1 MSFLRKLSL
10 EVDQLLQDIE
20 PELGGEG
27 AKMSFSSDGGSTRD
41 SITIL
46 NELGLEDYD
55 ADSNRIDEASQKKQ
69 HLNMELDS
77 LLGRVNRLHSG
88 FMGLKDGNR
97 VSPLHHSVIN
107 TADGHQRTG
116 SLDLKLVV
124 TPPTNEGY
132 LSTGA
137 NNSGP
142 RLSVVW

>member
-1 MSFLRKLSL
+1 
-10 EVDQLLQDIE
+10 
-20 PELGGEG
+20 
-27 AKMSFSSDGGSTRD
+27 MSFSSDGGSARD

-69 HLNMELDS
+69 HLSMELDS

-97 VSPLHHSVIN
+97 VSPLLQHSVIN
-107 TADGHQRTG
+107 TDGHQRAG
-116 SLDLKLVV
+116 SLDLKVVV
-124 TPPTNEGY
+124 TPPTKDGY
-132 LSTGA
+132 LSSGA
-137 NNSGP
+137 DNSGQ